1 MSLITDLKTR
11 RRSVWHEAQAL
22 LERASNEKREFT
34 AAEEASWAQMNDDL
48 DAMDQRIQQIEDQER
63 RVRDNEAAFAAI
75 GVNVPTSR
83 GLSGVDADL
92 DTAFRNAVL
101 NNDPRP
107 IEVVN
112 AQRRSGYQP
121 GVERRDLLTTSGSGM
136 TGVTF
141 HNRLI
146 SHMVDSAAILSAGA
160 TLLQTDSGE
169 TYKVP
174 KSTAFSSAGII
185 TEGSTITESDPTL
198 GTVSLS
204 AYKYAFSVQVSTELA
219 EDSAFDLL
227 GFLAEQSGTAIG
239 NGFGAHAITGD
250 GSSKPRGITIDTT
263 LGVTGGTG
271 VTGAFT
277 LDNLID
283 LYHSVAEPYAR
294 SKSAAWLMRNT
305 TLGAVRKLKDS
316 QNRPIFSID
325 APAGSGASGTLLG
338 RPVYADPTMAAVAL
352 SAKSV
357 VFGDMSK
364 YWVRQVG
371 GLRFQRSDDFA
382 FQNDLITF
390 RAIAR
395 LDGALIDT
403 TGACKHFVG
412 AGT

>member
-1 MSLITDLKTR
+1 MSLISDLKTR

-34 AAEEASWAQMNDDL
+34 AAEEASWQQMNEDL
-48 DAMDQRIQQIEDQER
+48 DLMDQRIHQIEDQEQR
-63 RVRDNEAAFAAI
+63 GRATEAAFAAI
-75 GVNVPTSR
+75 GVNVPSSR
-83 GLSGVDADL
+83 RLSGADADL

-107 IEVVN
+107 IEVTN
-112 AQRRSGYQP
+112 PQRRSGYQP

-141 HNRLI
+141 GNQLVA
-146 SHMVDSAAILSAGA
+146 HMVDSAAILSAGA

-174 KSTAFSSAGII
+174 KSSAFSSAGII

-198 GTVSLS
+198 GSVALS

-227 GFLAEQSGTAIG
+227 GFLAQQAGTAIG

-294 SKSAAWLMRNT
+294 SRSAAWLMRNA

-338 RPVYADPTMAAVAL
+338 RPVYCDPTMPAVAL

-357 VFGDMSK
+357 VFGAIDR

-395 LDGALIDT
+395 LDGALVDT
-403 TGACKHFVG
+403 TGAVKHYAGG
-412 AGT
+412 AS